1 MKNCKP
7 ILGLMLALV
16 SAGAFAQDVHFYEKN
31 SQAQGR
37 IDGKVAMR
45 LTINPEGYPQDVRVV
60 RSSGSKKVDSE
71 AVSWMQQQR
80 LTPVSQNGVTRS
92 FSMVKEIKYAL

>member
-1 MKNCKP
+1 
-7 ILGLMLALV
+7 
-16 SAGAFAQDVHFYEKN
+16 
-31 SQAQGR
+31 
-37 IDGKVAMR
+37 MR